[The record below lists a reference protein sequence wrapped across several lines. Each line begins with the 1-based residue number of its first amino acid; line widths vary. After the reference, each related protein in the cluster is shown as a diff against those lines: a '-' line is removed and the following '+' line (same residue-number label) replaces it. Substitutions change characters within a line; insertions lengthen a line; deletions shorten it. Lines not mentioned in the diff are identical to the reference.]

1 MSQVNKDWA
10 LYYASLG
17 WAIIPLIPGTKR
29 PANKHGSAEATSDIA
44 TINQWWAQWP
54 TANIGMCP
62 AKSGLYALDV
72 DPRNGGDKSFEKLQ
86 TEHVGVLASP
96 LMNLSGSG
104 SGFHQLFKAKPDAR
118 YLGQPAEGIDGKHK
132 GFIVLPPSLHPSG
145 KLYEWSGGTHPTL
158 ELVASLDVAPS
169 FLEVPERKKRA
180 SEIKGS
186 HLDVPMI
193 RAALEHLDPDAGYMP
208 WLNTVLSLNYWA
220 ESAELDDVGFEL
232 AREWSERSGRCY
244 DLGEL
249 EDKWGTFDNSR
260 PGARTLG
267 SLINDARAAGFQPGP
282 DPAAVFGQ
290 AVAAPVPTA
299 PAVPGA
305 APTPI
310 IHPEPDLS
318 AFPPD
323 SDQYQGRWFAGKA
336 SQYFRY
342 TEGFGWLSFDGARWV
357 ADSARSAR
365 LALGNQLQ
373 GMLASVAPSKQSG
386 FVSNGRLFGILEVAK
401 DFPNINVAA
410 DKWDAD
416 PFVINTPISAYD
428 LRTGMPIDRAGLHF
442 MQVTAVSPD
451 FQMATP
457 VWDKVIRMICPEHE
471 FLTRA
476 LGYGLSGSMREELI
490 FVAYGSGSNG
500 KSKLFECVKG
510 IMGDYATGF
519 SSNALVRARGGEDT
533 KEMAKLRG
541 KRFALAEEIR
551 AGTAWDEEKV
561 KNVTSA
567 SSLNVKLM
575 YQNAIE
581 LPAQQKVFVTTN
593 YTPTLDGTDYAMS
606 RRIALINF
614 PRRLED
620 HEKDVDLPSK
630 LRAEWPGILAKMI
643 LGAREWFAHGIRLP
657 SSVREVVAHY
667 MAQHDEISLW
677 IEERCVLSVD
687 ARAERGSLYTSFSV
701 HMKES
706 GRNPPS
712 RRAFYEQ
719 LETKKFEQLKSN
731 GERYFIGIALKNA
744 LNQSNPSK

>member
-1 MSQVNKDWA
+1 MSQVNKGWA

-17 WAIIPLIPGTKR
+17 WAVFPLVPKTKR
-29 PANKHGSAEATSDIA
+29 PANEHGSSEATTDTA
-44 TINQWWAQWP
+44 TIESWWAKWP
-54 TANIGMCP
+54 NANIGMCP

-72 DPRNGGDKSFEKLQ
+72 DPRNGGDKSFEALQ
-86 TEHVGVLASP
+86 VEHAGALASP
-96 LMNLSGSG
+96 LMNMSGSG
-104 SGFHQLFKAKPDAR
+104 SGFHMLFKAKADVK
-118 YLGQPAEGIDGKHK
+118 YSGQPAPGIDGKHK
-132 GFIVLPPSLHPSG
+132 GFIVLPPSVHPATNE
-145 KLYEWSGGTHPTL
+145 LYKWLGDTYPAT
-158 ELVASLDVAPS
+158 ELIASLDEAPA
-169 FLEVPERKKRA
+169 FLEKPIVKRRETA
-180 SEIKGS
+180 IIGS
-186 HLDVPMI
+186 HADIPMI
-193 RAALEHLDPDAGYMP
+193 RAALSHISSDSYENWFQTIASLKHWGEHADLEPDA
-208 WLNTVLSLNYWA
+208 
-220 ESAELDDVGFEL
+220 FEIC
-232 AREWSERSGRCY
+232 REWSAQCG
-244 DLGEL
+244 DHDDGEF
-249 EDKWGTFDNSR
+249 EEKWDSFDSFGKE
-260 PGARTLG
+260 PRTLG
-267 SLINDARAAGFQPGP
+267 SVIAQARTLGFQPGP

-290 AVAAPVPTA
+290 AVAAPVPTV

-310 IHPEPDLS
+310 VHPEPDLS

-342 TEGFGWLSFDGARWV
+342 TEGFGWLSFDGSRWV

-386 FVSNGRLFGILEVAK
+386 LMSNGRLCSILEVAK
-401 DFPNINVAA
+401 DFPNINVKA
-410 DKWDAD
+410 DVWDSD
-416 PFVINTPISAYD
+416 PFVINTPVSAYD
-428 LRTGMPIDRAGLHF
+428 LRTGMPVDRAGMHL
-442 MQVTAVSPD
+442 MQVTAESPD
-451 FQMATP
+451 FQMDTP

-490 FVAYGSGSNG
+490 FVCYGSGSNG
-500 KSKLFECVKG
+500 KSKLLECVKG

-519 SSNALVRARGGEDT
+519 SSNALVRSRGTEDT

-567 SSLNVKLM
+567 SALNVKLL
-575 YQNAIE
+575 YKDAIE
-581 LPAQQKVFVTTN
+581 MPAQQKVFVTTN
-593 YTPTLDGTDYAMS
+593 YAPTLDGTDFAMS

-620 HEKDVDLPSK
+620 HEKDVDLPAK
-630 LRAEWPGILAKMI
+630 LRAEWPGILAKLM
-643 LGAREWFAHGIRLP
+643 LGAREWCAGGIRLP
-657 SSVREVVAHY
+657 ASVREVVADY
-667 MAQHDEISLW
+667 MAKHDEISLW
-677 IEERCVLSVD
+677 VEERCVVDLD
-687 ARAERGSLYTSFSV
+687 ARAERGSLYSSFSV

-706 GRNPPS
+706 GRHPPS

-719 LETKKFEQLKSN
+719 LTAKNYRSLNSN
-731 GERYFIGIALKNA
+731 GERYFLGLALKNA
-744 LNQSNPSK
+744 LNSQNPSK

>member
-10 LYYASLG
+10 IYYASLG

-29 PANKHGSAEATSDIA
+29 PANKHGSAEATTDRAQIDA
-44 TINQWWAQWP
+44 WWAQWP

-62 AKSGLYALDV
+62 AKSSLYALDV
-72 DPRNGGDKSFEKLQ
+72 DPRNGGDESFDKLQ
-86 TEHVGVLASP
+86 TKHAGALASP

-104 SGFHQLFKAKPDAR
+104 SGFHLLFKAKVGTR

-145 KLYEWSGGTHPTL
+145 NLYAWSSGTHPTA
-158 ELVASLDVAPS
+158 ELAASLDVAPA

-193 RAALEHLDPDAGYMP
+193 RAALAHLDPDAGYAP
-208 WLNTVLSLNYWA
+208 WLATVTSLNYWA
-220 ESAELDDVGFEL
+220 ETAELDDVGFEL
-232 AREWSERSGRCY
+232 AREWSSTSRHFNE
-244 DLGEL
+244 DEL
-249 EDKWGTFDNSR
+249 ESKWGTFDNSR
-260 PGARTLG
+260 PDARTLG
-267 SLINDARAAGFQPGP
+267 SLINDARMAGFQPGP

-290 AVAAPVPTA
+290 AMAAPLPTA

-342 TEGFGWLSFDGARWV
+342 TEGFGWLSFDGSRWV

-373 GMLASVAPSKQSG
+373 GMLSAVAPSKQSG
-386 FVSNGRLFGILEVAK
+386 LMSNGRLFGILEVAK
-401 DFPNINVAA
+401 DFPNINVKP
-410 DKWDAD
+410 DQWDAD
-416 PFVINTPISAYD
+416 PYVINTPISAYD

-510 IMGDYATGF
+510 LMGDYATGF
-519 SSNALVRARGGEDT
+519 SSNALVRSRNAEDT
-533 KEMAKLRG
+533 KELAKLRG

-561 KNVTSA
+561 KNLTSA
-567 SSLNVKLM
+567 SALTVKLM
-575 YQNAIE
+575 RENAVE
-581 LPAQQKVFVTTN
+581 VVAQQKVFVTTN
-593 YTPTLDGTDYAMS
+593 YTPILDGTDYAMS

-614 PRRLED
+614 PRRLEE
-620 HEKDVDLPSK
+620 HEKDVDLPAK
-630 LRAEWPGILAKMI
+630 LRSEWPGILAKLI
-643 LGAREWFAHGIRLP
+643 LGAREWLTEGIQVPESIRKG
-657 SSVREVVAHY
+657 VADY
-667 MAQHDEISLW
+667 MAEHDEIQLW
-677 IEERCVLSVD
+677 IDERCVVDLD
-687 ARAERGSLYTSFSV
+687 ARAERGSLYTSFSL

-706 GRNPPS
+706 GRHPPS
-712 RRAFYEQ
+712 RRAFYGQ
-719 LETKKFEQLKSN
+719 LVAKNYQQLKSN
-731 GERYFIGIALKNA
+731 DDRYFMGIALKNS
-744 LNQSNPSK
+744 LNSPSPSK

>member
-17 WAIIPLIPGTKR
+17 WAVFPLIPGTKR
-29 PANKHGSAEATSDIA
+29 PANKHGSAEATADVA
-44 TINQWWAQWP
+44 TINRWWAEFP
-54 TANIGMCP
+54 AASIGMCP

-86 TEHVGVLASP
+86 TEHAGSLASP
-96 LMNLSGSG
+96 LMNMSGSG
-104 SGFHQLFKAKPDAR
+104 SGFHLLFKARPDVK
-118 YLGQPAEGIDGKHK
+118 YSGQPAEGIDGKHK

-145 KLYEWSGGTHPTL
+145 KLYAWSGGTHPTV
-158 ELVASLDVAPS
+158 ELVASLDVAPA
-169 FLEVPERKKRA
+169 FLEKPVVARRDVA
-180 SEIKGS
+180 IIGS
-186 HLDVPMI
+186 HHDVPMI
-193 RAALEHLDPDAGYMP
+193 KAALAFIDPEAYEDWYQTIASLKHWGEHADLEPTA
-208 WLNTVLSLNYWA
+208 
-220 ESAELDDVGFEL
+220 FEL
-232 AREWSERSGRCY
+232 ACEWSSRSGKH
-244 DLGEL
+244 DDGEF
-249 EDKWGTFDNSR
+249 EEKWDSFDSFKKD
-260 PGARTLG
+260 ARTLG
-267 SLINDARAAGFQPGP
+267 SVIAQARTLGFLPGP

-290 AVAAPVPTA
+290 AVPAPVPVA

-305 APTPI
+305 APTPVVY
-310 IHPEPDLS
+310 PEPDLS

-401 DFPNINVAA
+401 DFPNLNVKP
-410 DKWDAD
+410 DQWDAD
-416 PFVINTPISAYD
+416 PFVINTPVSAYD
-428 LRTGMPIDRAGLHF
+428 LRTGMPIDRSALHF

-451 FQMATP
+451 FQMETP

-519 SSNALVRARGGEDT
+519 SSNALVRSRNAEDT
-533 KEMAKLRG
+533 KELAKLRG

-561 KNVTSA
+561 KNLTSA
-567 SSLNVKLM
+567 SALTVKLM
-575 YQNAIE
+575 RENAVE
-581 LPAQQKVFVTTN
+581 VVAQQKVFVTTN
-593 YTPTLDGTDYAMS
+593 YTPILDGTDFAMS

-620 HEKDVDLPSK
+620 HEKDVDLPAK
-630 LRAEWPGILAKMI
+630 LRTEWPGILAKLI
-643 LGAREWFAHGIRLP
+643 LGAREWLTGGIRIP
-657 SSVREVVAHY
+657 DSVRKGVADY
-667 MAQHDEISLW
+667 MAEHDEIQLW
-677 IEERCVLSVD
+677 IDERCVVDLD
-687 ARAERGSLYTSFSV
+687 ARAERGTLYTSFSL

-706 GRNPPS
+706 GRHPPS
-712 RRAFYEQ
+712 RRAFYGQ
-719 LETKKFEQLKSN
+719 LAAKNYRQLNSN
-731 GERYFIGIALKNA
+731 GERYFTGISLKNA
-744 LNQSNPSK
+744 LNSQSPSK